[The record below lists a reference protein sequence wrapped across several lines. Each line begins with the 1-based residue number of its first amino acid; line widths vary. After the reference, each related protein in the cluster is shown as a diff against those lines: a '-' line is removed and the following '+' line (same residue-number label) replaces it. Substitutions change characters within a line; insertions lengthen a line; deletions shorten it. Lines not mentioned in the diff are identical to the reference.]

1 MSLLYLNEIFED
13 YKEIHRLKAMKRQT
27 EMSGAARDKEST
39 PAVVVVSL
47 PMVVVSPLPPVVV
60 GPGVVVV
67 REGRSPLQP

>member
-1 MSLLYLNEIFED
+1 
-13 YKEIHRLKAMKRQT
+13 MKRQT
-27 EMSGAARDKEST
+27 EMSDAARDKEST

>member
-1 MSLLYLNEIFED
+1 
-13 YKEIHRLKAMKRQT
+13 MKRQT
-27 EMSGAARDKEST
+27 EMTDAARDKEST

-47 PMVVVSPLPPVVV
+47 PMVVVVSPLPPVVV

>member
-1 MSLLYLNEIFED
+1 
-13 YKEIHRLKAMKRQT
+13 MKRQT
-27 EMSGAARDKEST
+27 EMTDAAMDKEST